1 MKLTTNSCHSDSLT
15 NPECPYPYQEHW
27 ELEYASSS
35 ESLRS
40 PGGVSGTL
48 EVRLGRMKLT
58 EDSPM
63 NQGGRGRRKHHRQ
76 RQRDRRHSANVPQ
89 SHITPHEDERCSS
102 SNRLPRKSNKC
113 SKKTGSG
120 REAGKEELR
129 KKTQLKA
136 KQRREH
142 RNKPLQNQ
150 NSHQDGCLATPLL
163 ARPAQNSC
171 DSTNSQSMEDV
182 NGLEQ
187 RAIRVL
193 QSATRLQRAPQRS
206 SPIDI
211 YHQMIRPP
219 PRDEY
224 AARDEE
230 IPPYRAQLHK
240 YLDLVS
246 YDERFSPVLRVNRY
260 LVRGEGELSG
270 AINKLSCSNVLPKRT
285 NLWAVSHID
294 DNEYEQMVPA
304 LISEGS

>member
-1 MKLTTNSCHSDSLT
+1 MKVLI
-15 NPECPYPYQEHW
+15 
-27 ELEYASSS
+27 
-35 ESLRS
+35 
-40 PGGVSGTL
+40 G
-48 EVRLGRMKLT
+48 
-58 EDSPM
+58 
-63 NQGGRGRRKHHRQ
+63 
-76 RQRDRRHSANVPQ
+76 
-89 SHITPHEDERCSS
+89 
-102 SNRLPRKSNKC
+102 NRLPRKSNKC

-129 KKTQLKA
+129 KKTKLKKNNAVSIERNLA
-136 KQRREH
+136 KSKQSSRWLFIPRYY
-142 RNKPLQNQ
+142 
-150 NSHQDGCLATPLL
+150 C
-163 ARPAQNSC
+163 RPAQNPC

-206 SPIDI
+206 SPIWHISSNDSATL
-211 YHQMIRPP
+211 
-219 PRDEY
+219 RDEY

-230 IPPYRAQLHK
+230 IPPYRDNFISTSILFLMMNDSLLCFESIVIWFEEK
-240 YLDLVS
+240 
-246 YDERFSPVLRVNRY
+246 ENW
-260 LVRGEGELSG
+260 G